1 MCGTTEVTFQNHYCK
16 YCACFE
22 KRHPFLLLQLLLHR
36 LLLITST
43 WRSSSTYSDLV
54 KQPVDRN
61 ITWIWVPLHLAYSLL
76 FVDCLFLLYHLLI
89 IIHHPALWNRAHG
102 SQNLAW
108 LSIFHFDVTGK
119 CHNRSGA
126 EEDGPGSPVLRE
138 RDVYIPGAS
147 RSKGVKYLKT
157 KVQWTQHMANFVFSP
172 KLYILHCFFVELYG
186 FIMFIAPLPRWF
198 FLFNSRLASSLADLS
213 LEWHWAMGP
222 PPQHVKGFNET
233 KMGHQIH
240 PNTLLDLVWCI
251 HSIFLADPPSEKMS
265 FYLEF
270 LTSSPTSTTLRIFF
284 RQFIAT
290 CSRRVGHPKR

>member
-1 MCGTTEVTFQNHYCK
+1 MESCTRIPESRM
-16 YCACFE
+16 A
-22 KRHPFLLLQLLLHR
+22 
-36 LLLITST
+36 
-43 WRSSSTYSDLV
+43 
-54 KQPVDRN
+54 
-61 ITWIWVPLHLAYSLL
+61 
-76 FVDCLFLLYHLLI
+76 
-89 IIHHPALWNRAHG
+89 
-102 SQNLAW
+102 
-108 LSIFHFDVTGK
+108 FHFDVTGK

>member
-22 KRHPFLLLQLLLHR
+22 KRHPFGPFLLLQLLLHR

-108 LSIFHFDVTGK
+108 LSILTWQ
-119 CHNRSGA
+119 
-126 EEDGPGSPVLRE
+126 
-138 RDVYIPGAS
+138 AS
-147 RSKGVKYLKT
+147 AT
-157 KVQWTQHMANFVFSP
+157 T
-172 KLYILHCFFVELYG
+172 
-186 FIMFIAPLPRWF
+186 
-198 FLFNSRLASSLADLS
+198 
-213 LEWHWAMGP
+213 
-222 PPQHVKGFNET
+222 
-233 KMGHQIH
+233 
-240 PNTLLDLVWCI
+240 DLVQK
-251 HSIFLADPPSEKMS
+251 KMAREARCCGRGMS
-265 FYLEF
+265 TFQELLE
-270 LTSSPTSTTLRIFF
+270 
-284 RQFIAT
+284 
-290 CSRRVGHPKR
+290 VKV